1 MARAAFFKLI
11 SLMGY
16 GSAKQY
22 AGRRAFAMYTNLCV
36 PRPDEESAF
45 WKDGMCSSIAAAFF
59 ASSFAHLA
67 SRRDY
72 LYEAG
77 GCQCDPMDILRSRV
91 MLFYPSEPPLC
102 LHMSEVGVERRFG

>member
-1 MARAAFFKLI
+1 MAKVVFFRLL
-11 SLMGY
+11 SLLGY

-22 AGRRAFAMYTNLCV
+22 AGRRAFAMYSKLCV
-36 PRPDEESAF
+36 PRADEESAF

-72 LYEAG
+72 LYETG

-91 MLFYPSEPPLC
+91 MLFYPLEPPLC
-102 LHMSEVGVERRFG
+102 LHTSEVGFERRLG